1 MTETRS
7 RLPLWPFLLADTF
20 LVGTGGLL
28 LWLGHRPLLWWE
40 ASLIVICVA
49 AAAGSFIF
57 PFTRRNHD
65 DQALAQAKILS
76 HTSLKLQQID
86 QLAAQITGATSQ
98 WREYHEQISQ
108 NTAAAKAVAASM
120 SAETQKTAELL
131 QKANDVEKGNL
142 RLEVEKL
149 KRAEAEWIQIV
160 VYILDHVFAMFQAA
174 NRSGQPAFVEQM
186 GIFQNSCRE
195 AARRIGLVATL
206 VKAGDPYDPNL
217 HKLVENMMP
226 NGNSIVAE
234 TLATGYTFQGQI
246 IRRPLVALKEAAA
259 SGAEHGAV

>member
-7 RLPLWPFLLADTF
+7 SLPLWPFLVADAF

-40 ASLIVICVA
+40 AMLIVVCVA

-57 PFTRRNHD
+57 PFARRNHD
-65 DQALAQAKILS
+65 NQALAQAKLLAQ
-76 HTSLKLQQID
+76 TSLKLQQLD
-86 QLAAQITGATSQ
+86 QLTAQITAATSQ
-98 WREYHEQISQ
+98 WREYHEHSSQ
-108 NTAAAKAVAASM
+108 NTAAARTIAESM
-120 SAETQKTAELL
+120 SAETRKTVELL
-131 QKANDVEKGNL
+131 QKGSDVEKGNL

-149 KRAEAEWIQIV
+149 RRAEAEWVQIIV
-160 VYILDHVFAMFQAA
+160 HILDHVFAIFQAA
-174 NRSGQPAFVEQM
+174 NRSGQPAFMEQM
-186 GIFQNSCRE
+186 GLFQNSCRE

-217 HKLVENMMP
+217 HKLVENVTP
-226 NGNSIVAE
+226 NGHSTVAE

-246 IRRPLVALKEAAA
+246 IRRPLVALKETL
-259 SGAEHGAV
+259 H

>member
-1 MTETRS
+1 MTEIRS
-7 RLPLWPFLLADTF
+7 RLPLWPFLLADAF
-20 LVGTGGLL
+20 LVGMGGLL

-40 ASLIVICVA
+40 ASLIVVCVA

-86 QLAAQITGATSQ
+86 QLVAQITGATGQ
-98 WREYHEQISQ
+98 WREFHEQSSK
-108 NTAAAKAVAASM
+108 NTAATKAVAESV
-120 SAETQKTAELL
+120 SAEAKKTAELL
-131 QKANDVEKGNL
+131 QKADDIEKGNL
-142 RLEVEKL
+142 RLEAEKL
-149 KRAEAEWIQIV
+149 RKAEAEWIQIV
-160 VYILDHVFAMFQAA
+160 VFILDHVFAVFQAA
-174 NRSGQPAFVEQM
+174 HRSGQPAFVEQM
-186 GIFQNSCRE
+186 GLFQNSCRD

-217 HKLVENMMP
+217 HKLPDNIVA
-226 NGNSIVAE
+226 NGHSIVAE

-246 IRRPLVALKEAAA
+246 IRRPLVALKETL
-259 SGAEHGAV
+259 H

>member
-1 MTETRS
+1 MTEIRS
-7 RLPLWPFLLADTF
+7 RLPLWPFFVVDLF
-20 LVGTGGLL
+20 LVGTGGVL

-40 ASLIVICVA
+40 A
-49 AAAGSFIF
+49 AAGSFIF
-57 PFTRRNHD
+57 PFARRNHD

-86 QLAAQITGATSQ
+86 QLAAQISGATSQ

-131 QKANDVEKGNL
+131 QKSNDVEKGNL

-149 KRAEAEWIQIV
+149 RKAEAEWIQII

-174 NRSGQPAFVEQM
+174 NRSGQPGFMEQM
-186 GIFQNSCRE
+186 GLFQNSCRE

-217 HKLVENMMP
+217 HKLVENATP

-246 IRRPLVALKEAAA
+246 IRRPLVALTDATP
-259 SGAEHGAV
+259 